1 MEIFGVVIGVIGIIV
16 TVILYCLSKKGG
28 ETQKEDI
35 GRKRA
40 NKNILSIEQKVG
52 VEVNWQNIDIAL
64 HKLIIHEQGILFQ
77 RLAIALAKQ
86 QWPEMIATQPH
97 KDGGQDAY
105 MPYFESNGHCL
116 SVGCS
121 ITATYGKIKKDAE
134 RIIKRGTQL
143 DTFIFYT
150 PTKISNCKFDEW
162 GKKLKSEL
170 GCDLQPRTKE
180 DIIQELVKPENHW
193 MCREFLGLNVAYAPD
208 IKTMAENAKAASEEI
223 IDQWK
228 KDLL

>member
-1 MEIFGVVIGVIGIIV
+1 MEIFGVLIGVIGVIV
-16 TVILYCLSKKGG
+16 TVLLYCLSKRGCA
-28 ETQKEDI
+28 TQKAGM
-35 GRKRA
+35 GRLPE
-40 NKNILSIEQKVG
+40 NKNILPNEHKLG
-52 VEVNWQNIDIAL
+52 MEVNWQNIDTAL

-105 MPYFESNGHCL
+105 MPYFESNEKYL

-121 ITATYGKIKKDAE
+121 ITANYGKIKKDAE

-150 PTKISNCKFDEW
+150 PAKRSNCKF
-162 GKKLKSEL
+162 
-170 GCDLQPRTKE
+170 R
-180 DIIQELVKPENHW
+180 I
-193 MCREFLGLNVAYAPD
+193 
-208 IKTMAENAKAASEEI
+208 
-223 IDQWK
+223 
-228 KDLL
+228 